1 MTHALTLLVILLIAA
16 PLARFVPLASLAA
29 VLFVVAY
36 NMGEWREI
44 GTIVQLSKT
53 DIAVWMT
60 TFSLSV
66 LADLTVAVG
75 VGMSLA
81 ALLYIYRIAETT
93 TVAAVTPEYLE
104 DGKAHILQDKDI
116 PSNVTILRIHGP
128 FLFGTTER
136 LAEATRDL
144 ARFGDVVILRLR
156 NMTALDA
163 TGLHALEQ
171 FSERLHKTGRS
182 LLLCGAREQPS
193 RLLSRSDFLK
203 EIGPENVLP
212 HVGAALARAA
222 QIQQDFAGIGSD
234 LARQMEHRPL

>member
-60 TFSLSV
+60 TFSLTV

-136 LAEATRDL
+136 LAEATKDL

-163 TGLHALEQ
+163 TGLHASNNSPNGCTRQEGV
-171 FSERLHKTGRS
+171 SCCAE
-182 LLLCGAREQPS
+182 
-193 RLLSRSDFLK
+193 
-203 EIGPENVLP
+203 PESSPPVSCHAP
-212 HVGAALARAA
+212 
-222 QIQQDFAGIGSD
+222 IS
-234 LARQMEHRPL
+234 